1 MYCPQCGAEYRE
13 GFTECADC
21 RVALRA
27 GVPPEPAQDRGLQLV
42 TILETTDS
50 FALSLAKASL
60 EEAGIQYV
68 VSGDEPRYIA
78 GFPGAFGVGETP
90 LCKCRCVIQVTPEDE
105 REARTLMEPLKQPN
119 PIEGENRPPRRK
131 P

>member
-21 RVALRA
+21 RVALLA
-27 GVPPEPAQDRGLQLV
+27 GAPPEPAQHPGLELV
-42 TILETTDS
+42 TILETSDS

-60 EEAGIQYV
+60 EEAGIEYV
-68 VSGDEPRYIA
+68 VSGDQPRYIA

-90 LCKCRCVIQVTPEDE
+90 LCNCRCVIQVTPECE
-105 REARTLMEPLKQPN
+105 REARTLMEPLEQPSA
-119 PIEGENRPPRRK
+119 IEAESEPESGT
-131 P
+131 